1 MVAKVRFVRV
11 CCRVCDHLVDRI
23 RLCREIA
30 VREIGV
36 VIFACGRAVRE
47 DAHVPVDGMVMRERE
62 RKRKRTVSEEDYVRL
77 AEVFMVCTKLEHSL
91 QGERA
96 RTSA

>member
-11 CCRVCDHLVDRI
+11 CCRVCDHLVYRI

-30 VREIGV
+30 VREIGF

-62 RKRKRTVSEEDYVRL
+62 REREK
-77 AEVFMVCTKLEHSL
+77 AHSF
-91 QGERA
+91 
-96 RTSA
+96 